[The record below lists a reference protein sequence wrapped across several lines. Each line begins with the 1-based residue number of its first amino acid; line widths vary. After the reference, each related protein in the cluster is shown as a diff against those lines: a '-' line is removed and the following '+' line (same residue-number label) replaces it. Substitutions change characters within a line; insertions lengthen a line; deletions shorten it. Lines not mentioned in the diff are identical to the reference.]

1 MHQRADL
8 MEPMARRVRL
18 IASGVLAPIGVVV
31 GLVQQSDG
39 TGQSCGSIL
48 IPRNLSDTHI
58 RGCEWALRGTTQW
71 MWLMLGLSAFGVL
84 SVYMTDLLS
93 VYMTDRPSER

>member
-84 SVYMTDLLS
+84 SVYMTD
-93 VYMTDRPSER
+93 RPSER